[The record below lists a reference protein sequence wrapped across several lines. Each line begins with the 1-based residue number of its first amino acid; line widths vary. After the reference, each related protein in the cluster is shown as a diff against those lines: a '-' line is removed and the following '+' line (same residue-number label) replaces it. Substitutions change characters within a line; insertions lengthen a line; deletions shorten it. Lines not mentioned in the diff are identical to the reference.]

1 MSPSSI
7 QDPSRSLSRDSDAA
21 SGPRQAD
28 PEAEVPSAI
37 LELVLS
43 QWRIALVVPVV
54 VIVLVVSI
62 LLVMPRRYTSDASF
76 IVEAPPNGSMS
87 SAMAIIS
94 QLNPNLAGGD
104 SPKFYVDLVQ
114 SRPVL
119 EDMLRLRLR
128 EQCGAA
134 PDRTLLDR
142 LEPSGGTELE
152 RLASGVETLAGRVGA
167 SYDLRTG
174 VIGVSMEA
182 DCPAQARELTDSLIA
197 AVNTFNVDRRQTRA
211 KLRREFAE
219 ARAAEAET
227 ALRQSEDRLAGFLAT
242 NRVIASPQ
250 LKLEHDRLE
259 RRVSMRSE
267 IATAL
272 RREASTARLDEINS
286 MPALTVI
293 DPPDTPIRASY
304 PKRRLITLVAAFA
317 AVIIGLGTALLI
329 ALVRPLSPDASAAAA
344 RLHQRA
350 RVRSRAIIRR

>member
-1 MSPSSI
+1 MSLSTM
-7 QDPSRSLSRDSDAA
+7 QEPSRPLSRDSDAA
-21 SGPRQAD
+21 PGARLAD
-28 PEAEVPSAI
+28 PGADVPSAI

-43 QWRIALVVPVV
+43 QWRIALAVPVV
-54 VIVLVVSI
+54 VVALVVAG
-62 LLVMPRRYTSDASF
+62 LLAMPRRYTSDASF

-119 EDMLRLRLR
+119 EDMLRLTPR

-134 PDRTLLDR
+134 RDRTLLEQ
-142 LEPSGGTELE
+142 LEPSGDTDLE
-152 RLASGVETLAGRVGA
+152 RLASGVETLGGRVGA

-174 VIGVSMEA
+174 VIGVSVEA

-219 ARAAEAET
+219 ARASEAET
-227 ALRQSEDRLAGFLAT
+227 ALRESEDRLAGFLAT

-293 DPPDTPIRASY
+293 DPPDTPVRASY
-304 PKRRLITLVAAFA
+304 PKRRIIALAAAFTAMIIGVAA
-317 AVIIGLGTALLI
+317 ALLV
-329 ALVRPLSPDASAAAA
+329 ALVRPLSPDASVAAAQ
-344 RLHQRA
+344 LHLRA
-350 RVRSRAIIRR
+350 RARSRAMIPR